1 MESLK
6 RKRFLQSFLGALG
19 AKQIIW
25 TSQDDNSIFGTV
37 IYDETDPD
45 ERQDFVWH
53 MTENNVPNDTIID
66 LLTYLT
72 TKSLIDND
80 HLIVPVAEIE
90 IPDIDDE
97 TRDKLFDELFRVSVD
112 MIDSGKETD
121 FYFIHQC
128 NENNKEP
135 PTPQKQWWMTT
146 LFRWRN
152 L

>member
-1 MESLK
+1 LETLK

-53 MTENNVPNDTIID
+53 MTENNVPNETIID

-72 TKSLIDND
+72 TKCLIDND

-90 IPDIDDE
+90 IPDIDNE
-97 TRDKLFDELFRVSVD
+97 TRDKLFDELFRVSVN
-112 MIDSGKETD
+112 MIDNGEETD
-121 FYFIHQC
+121 FYFIHQ
-128 NENNKEP
+128 
-135 PTPQKQWWMTT
+135 
-146 LFRWRN
+146 
-152 L
+152 